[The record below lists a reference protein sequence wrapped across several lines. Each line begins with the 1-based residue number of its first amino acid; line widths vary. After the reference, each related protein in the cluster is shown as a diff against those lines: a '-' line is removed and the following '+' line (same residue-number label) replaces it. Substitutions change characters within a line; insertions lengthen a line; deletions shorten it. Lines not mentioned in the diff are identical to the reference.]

1 MRKGDADISEE
12 LILFSS
18 SLTPGPAQQRLAVLF
33 ALGIIAAFFIIVGLS
48 DNQPRPFPGFVLV
61 FVVSMLVCDFITAIL
76 LFAQFSILRLPAI
89 LVIANGYV
97 FTALVLIGW
106 TLTFP
111 GVFVPGQPFLGG
123 LQSASGF
130 YVAWRSGFSA
140 FVIGY
145 AFLKDANPNR
155 PIWRITARTA
165 ITLSVALTAAIVVAI
180 AILCIGG
187 EPLLPHIMADSLHY
201 SSLYPYAVG
210 IPNCSLSI
218 FALGLLWVRRR
229 STLDLWLM
237 VVMFFYAMDMPL
249 SYYPSPIRFTDGW
262 YAVRVIAFLSSTLVL
277 VLLLYEITTMYAR
290 LLHAVVAQRREREAR
305 LVTGDA
311 VAAMI
316 AHEVK
321 QPLSA
326 MITRAETS
334 FRWLDRPTPDLEKA
348 KTELKHIAADGHR
361 AGAVIERVRA
371 NFQKDARV
379 RTLFDV
385 NDLIGET
392 IALVR
397 GDLQRHRILVQAEPN
412 ATQPQVM
419 GDRIQLQQVLLNL
432 ITNAIESMAAKNG
445 PRTLGVTSQVRDDG
459 SVVVSVAD
467 SGTGIGAQDI
477 DRIFNPLFTT
487 KSGGMGMGLSIC
499 RSIIEAHDG
508 ELLVVPN
515 SPAGAE
521 FRFVLRP
528 AETTE
533 AELFELPR
541 RGLAEKLP
549 N

>member
-1 MRKGDADISEE
+1 MQKRDADISKE

-18 SLTPGPAQQRLAVLF
+18 RLTPGPAQQRVALLF

-61 FVVSMLVCDFITAIL
+61 FVVSMLVCDFITAVL

-111 GVFVPGQPFLGG
+111 GVFIPGQPFIGG

-145 AFLKDANPNR
+145 AFLKDAHPNK
-155 PIWRITARTA
+155 PIWQVTVPTA
-165 ITLSVALTAAIVVAI
+165 IALSVALTAAIVVAV
-180 AILCIGG
+180 AFLCIVG

-201 SSLYPYAVG
+201 SSLYPYAIG

-218 FALGLLWVRRR
+218 FALALLWVRRR

-262 YAVRVIAFLSSTLVL
+262 YAVRLIAFLSSTLVL
-277 VLLLYEITTMYAR
+277 ILLLYEITTMYAR
-290 LLHAVVAQRREREAR
+290 LLYAIGAQRREREAR

-321 QPLSA
+321 QPLTS
-326 MITRAETS
+326 MINRAEAS
-334 FRWLDRPTPDLEKA
+334 FLWLDRSAPNLEKVKA
-348 KTELKHIAADGHR
+348 ALTHIAADGYR

-371 NFQKDARV
+371 NFQKDAGV
-379 RTLFDV
+379 RTLCDV

-397 GDLQRHRILVQAEPN
+397 SDLQRHRILVQAEPN
-412 ATQPQVM
+412 AAQPQVM

-432 ITNAIESMAAKNG
+432 ITNAIESMATKSGSRMLSVKA
-445 PRTLGVTSQVRDDG
+445 LVRDDG
-459 SVVVSVAD
+459 SVMVSVAD
-467 SGTGIGAQDI
+467 TGTGIGAQDI

-499 RSIIEAHDG
+499 RSIIEAHAG
-508 ELLVVPN
+508 ELSVVPN
-515 SPAGAE
+515 SAGGAE
-521 FRFVLRP
+521 FQFVLRP
-528 AETTE
+528 VE
-533 AELFELPR
+533 
-541 RGLAEKLP
+541 
-549 N
+549 

>member
-1 MRKGDADISEE
+1 MLKGDAEISKE

-18 SLTPGPAQQRLAVLF
+18 SLTPGPAQQRAALLF

-76 LFAQFSILRLPAI
+76 LFAQYTILRSPAI
-89 LVIANGYV
+89 LVIANGYI

-111 GVFVPGQPFLGG
+111 GVFVPGQPLMGG

-145 AFLKDANPNR
+145 AFLKDAHSNK
-155 PIWRITARTA
+155 PIWQVTVRTA
-165 ITLSVALTAAIVVAI
+165 ITLSVALTVAIVVVVAL
-180 AILCIGG
+180 LCIAG

-218 FALGLLWVRRR
+218 FALVLLWICRR

-262 YAVRVIAFLSSTLVL
+262 YAVRLIAFLSSTLVL

-290 LLHAVVAQRREREAR
+290 LLHAMVAQRREREAR

-321 QPLSA
+321 QPLTA
-326 MITRAETS
+326 MMNRVETT
-334 FRWLDRPTPDLEKA
+334 FLWLDRSVPNLEKA
-348 KTELKHIAADGHR
+348 KAALKHIAADGQR

-371 NFQKDARV
+371 NFRKDAGV
-379 RTLFDV
+379 RRLCDV

-412 ATQPQVM
+412 ATQPKVM

-432 ITNAIESMAAKNG
+432 FANAIDSMAAKNG
-445 PRTLGVTSQVRDDG
+445 PRILGVTTRVLDDG
-459 SVVVSVAD
+459 AVMVSVAD
-467 SGTGIGAQDI
+467 TGTGIGAQDI
-477 DRIFNPLFTT
+477 DRVFNPLYTT

-499 RSIIEAHDG
+499 RSIIEAHAG
-508 ELLVVPN
+508 ELSVVPH
-515 SPAGAE
+515 SPGGAE

-528 AETTE
+528 VE
-533 AELFELPR
+533 
-541 RGLAEKLP
+541 
-549 N
+549 